1 MVNQKSLAGR
11 HIVVTRPTLQ
21 SEKLHNLITTAG
33 GIVISFPVLQILET
47 QNIHLVISSLN
58 RLSDF
63 DLAIFISPNAVTHTM
78 SLLPQGTMFPS
89 HLQVATIGPSTKAEL
104 ERLGVTHVIAPTHRF
119 DSEALLD
126 LPQFKKISGKKIA
139 IFRGDSGRNLLGNEL
154 KKRGAQLEY
163 VECYRR
169 TRPNSDP
176 QILLKYWANSEL
188 NGIIVTSSEGFR
200 NLFEMVGKKGQQ
212 LLKTTPIFVPH
223 ERIQKTG
230 YDLGLSEIILTAQ
243 GDEGIVTDLIK
254 WFN

>member
-1 MVNQKSLAGR
+1 MANHKSLAGR
-11 HIVVTRPTLQ
+11 HIVVTRPIAQ
-21 SEKLHNLITTAG
+21 AEKLNSLITTAG

-47 QNIHLVISSLN
+47 QNIHLLISSLN

-78 SLLPQGTMFPS
+78 NLLPEGTPFPS
-89 HLQVATIGPSTKAEL
+89 HLQVATIGPSTKSEL
-104 ERLGVTHVIAPTHRF
+104 ERFGVTQVIAPTNRF
-119 DSEALLD
+119 DSESLLD
-126 LPQFKKISGKKIA
+126 LPQFKEISGKKIV
-139 IFRGDSGRNLLGNEL
+139 IFRGDNGRDLLGNEL
-154 KKRGAQLEY
+154 KNRGAQLEY

-169 TRPNSDP
+169 VRPNSDP
-176 QILLKYWANSEL
+176 QILLKYWADTEL

-200 NLFEMVGKKGQQ
+200 NLFEMVGKTGQQ

-230 YDLGLSEIILTAQ
+230 YDLGLSEIILATQ